1 MASAARAPGFRC
13 ITELI
18 GGTPLVRLKSVVP
31 ARVATIYAKCEHMN
45 PGGSVKDRIALAMV
59 EAAEADGRLK
69 PGYAVIEPTSGNT
82 GIALAL
88 VCRAKGY
95 RCKLTMPE
103 SMSLE
108 RRALLKSY
116 GAELILTPEADYIEG
131 AIARAQEIAAKDP
144 QVVLLQQFENPANPA
159 VHMRTTGPEIV
170 AALEKL
176 GGPAPGR
183 VSAFV
188 AAVGTGGTIS
198 GVGRFLR
205 SRDRATRVVAVEPR
219 THNLLSGGKPNPHR
233 IQGIGAGFIPP
244 ILDRSVIDEV
254 RAVSDHEAYVMKKR
268 LAREEGLLV
277 GISSGANVA
286 AAVEVAYGLG
296 PGATVVTVLCDTGER
311 YFSMDTYFQ

>member
-1 MASAARAPGFRC
+1 V
-13 ITELI
+13 E
-18 GGTPLVRLKSVVP
+18 P

-59 EAAEADGRLK
+59 EAAEADGRLRR
-69 PGYAVIEPTSGNT
+69 GFSVIEPTSGNT

-108 RRALLKSY
+108 RRSLLRSY

-131 AIARAQEIAAKDP
+131 AIARAQQIAAADP
-144 QVVLLQQFENPANPA
+144 ETVLLQQFENPANPA
-159 VHMRTTGPEIV
+159 VHERTTGPEI
-170 AALEKL
+170 LRGL
-176 GGPAPGR
+176 TDFGQPR
-183 VSAFV
+183 VTAFV

-198 GVGRFLR
+198 GVGRHLK
-205 SRDRATRVVAVEPR
+205 SKDPATRVVAVEPR

-244 ILDRSVIDEV
+244 ILDRAVIDEV
-254 RAVSDHEAYVMKKR
+254 RTVSDHEAYVMKRR

-296 PGATVVTVLCDTGER
+296 PGSAVVTVLCDTGER
-311 YFSMDTYFQ
+311 YFSMDAYFQ